1 MFCLQ
6 GSIRGEGEFLFIFEC
21 MGNLIDDVMFYLQV
35 RRLLAKSPMFQSLSK
50 NRGFVRKLGLTPELL
65 PSRQLEYGNG
75 KSGSLPSLPGNTDDE
90 NDEDNSI
97 ASALARAAPGAMA
110 THNLPGVRYAY
121 FNYLRTFVSYWQLD

>member
-1 MFCLQ
+1 
-6 GSIRGEGEFLFIFEC
+6 
-21 MGNLIDDVMFYLQV
+21 MGNLIDVVMFCSQV

-65 PSRQLEYGNG
+65 PCRQLEYGNG
-75 KSGSLPSLPGNTDDE
+75 KSGSLPSLPGGTDDE
-90 NDEDNSI
+90 NDEDDSI

>member
-1 MFCLQ
+1 
-6 GSIRGEGEFLFIFEC
+6 
-21 MGNLIDDVMFYLQV
+21 
-35 RRLLAKSPMFQSLSK
+35 MFQSLSK

-65 PSRQLEYGNG
+65 PSRLEYVTAKAGRCPHCRAIRTT
-75 KSGSLPSLPGNTDDE
+75 KTTKTD
-90 NDEDNSI
+90 SI